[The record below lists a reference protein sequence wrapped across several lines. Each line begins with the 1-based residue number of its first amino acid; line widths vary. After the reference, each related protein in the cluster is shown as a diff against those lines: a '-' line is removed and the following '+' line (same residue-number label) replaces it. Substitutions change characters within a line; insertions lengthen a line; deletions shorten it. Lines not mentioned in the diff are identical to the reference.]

1 MSSYGSRV
9 SIIMIE
15 QFLIDKDLLESENQ
29 NREQEIIIVD
39 DNRSDTNSSTWSL
52 NNKNK
57 NSILS

>member
-1 MSSYGSRV
+1 
-9 SIIMIE
+9 MIE